1 MIDDLIQL
9 IKELTAVFIFLFVTL
24 LTLVAIV
31 LQVLLDGL
39 YTVISHI
46 WEFIY
51 KLESREGTE

>member
-9 IKELTAVFIFLFVTL
+9 IKELTAVFIILFVTL

-51 KLESREGTE
+51 KLESREE

>member
-24 LTLVAIV
+24 LTLAAIV

-51 KLESREGTE
+51 TLESREGIE

>member
-24 LTLVAIV
+24 LTLAAIV

-46 WEFIY
+46 WEFID

>member
-24 LTLVAIV
+24 LTLAAIV

-39 YTVISHI
+39 YTAISYI
-46 WEFIY
+46 WEFID
-51 KLESREGTE
+51 KLESREE

>member
-24 LTLVAIV
+24 LTLIAIV
-31 LQVLLDGL
+31 LQVPLDGL

-46 WEFIY
+46 WKFIY
-51 KLESREGTE
+51 KLESREE

>member
-9 IKELTAVFIFLFVTL
+9 IKELMAVFIFLFVTL
-24 LTLVAIV
+24 LTLIAIV
-31 LQVLLDGL
+31 LQVILNGL

-51 KLESREGTE
+51 KLESREE

>member
-24 LTLVAIV
+24 LTLAAIV

-51 KLESREGTE
+51 KLESREE

>member
-39 YTVISHI
+39 YTIISHI

-51 KLESREGTE
+51 ELESREE

>member
-1 MIDDLIQL
+1 MIDDVIQL

-51 KLESREGTE
+51 ELESREE

>member
-39 YTVISHI
+39 YTAISYI
-46 WEFIY
+46 WEFID
-51 KLESREGTE
+51 KLESREE

>member
-1 MIDDLIQL
+1 MIDDVIQL

-51 KLESREGTE
+51 KLESREE

>member
-39 YTVISHI
+39 YTVISYI

-51 KLESREGTE
+51 KLESREE